1 MGSLICKIKE
11 KKGKY
16 NEKFKFALKEKNPY
30 ETFEKYKKIEYNL
43 NYKLEEDEIFYIS
56 QIDVVKNK
64 DIFELEETSSL
75 YMQITNEEWKK
86 VDFIAYVENSC
97 IYYQKNIGKKYLSTK
112 IYLKCLEG
120 KVTLKKEQEGI
131 ALNQFPDAL
140 YIKNEKK
147 LYFRDFF
154 KASKIFSGLENLYR
168 DATETEI
175 NTFFQIGFIERD
187 TEFKNEEITSAKR
200 KKIALILEK
209 LKNKNIQG
217 KYVQYGKKYCV
228 DLFENEK
235 IKVKNNEDLSKVL
248 EILEEKFYESE
259 VSLEKRCSNS
269 FRSI

>member
-1 MGSLICKIKE
+1 M
-11 KKGKY
+11 
-16 NEKFKFALKEKNPY
+16 
-30 ETFEKYKKIEYNL
+30 
-43 NYKLEEDEIFYIS
+43 
-56 QIDVVKNK
+56 
-64 DIFELEETSSL
+64 
-75 YMQITNEEWKK
+75 
-86 VDFIAYVENSC
+86 
-97 IYYQKNIGKKYLSTK
+97 
-112 IYLKCLEG
+112 
-120 KVTLKKEQEGI
+120 
-131 ALNQFPDAL
+131 
-140 YIKNEKK
+140 
-147 LYFRDFF
+147 
-154 KASKIFSGLENLYR
+154 ENLYR

-228 DLFENEK
+228 NLFENEK